1 MSWMSERNLIGDSL
15 TSGMTRRQQGSVMGD
30 ASRLAS
36 QTQWARIRAK
46 KGVLVVACI
55 VLVLI
60 IGVIAVNVVSAGNS
74 YVITP
79 DQMAFAV
86 GYRYPDLSWGMS
98 PEEAAVALPVA
109 MGNKQ
114 TEGNLTVYTVE
125 KGATLGEE
133 RSKMKLTFEDRRL
146 MRVEMTFEPEDAAGW
161 CQTQITAFAE
171 HCGTPETT
179 ADGAVWSDG
188 GTTLQLTH
196 ADGTVTLTVGR

>member
-1 MSWMSERNLIGDSL
+1 MNFNPRMMGDSL
-15 TSGMTRRQQGSVMGD
+15 TNGITSRQQGSVMGD
-30 ASRLAS
+30 ASRLSS
-36 QTQWARIRAK
+36 QTQWARIPAK
-46 KGVLVVACI
+46 KGVLVVICI
-55 VLVLI
+55 VLVLF

-74 YVITP
+74 YVITH

-114 TEGNLTVYTVE
+114 TEDNLTVYTVE
-125 KGATLGEE
+125 KGATLDEE
-133 RSKMKLTFEDRRL
+133 RSKMKLTFEDKRL

-161 CQTQITAFAE
+161 CQAQIEAFTE
-171 HCGTPETT
+171 VLGTPETT
-179 ADGAVWSDG
+179 ADGAVWNDG
-188 GTTLQLTH
+188 GTSLQLTY